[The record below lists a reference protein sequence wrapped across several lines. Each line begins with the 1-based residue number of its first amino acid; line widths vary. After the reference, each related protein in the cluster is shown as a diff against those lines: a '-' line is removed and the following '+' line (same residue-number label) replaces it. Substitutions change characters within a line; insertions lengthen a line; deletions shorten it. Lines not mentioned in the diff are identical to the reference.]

1 MFYYLN
7 IVQLTITHFT
17 MNLIKKKKI
26 GLKYVRYFNVK
37 NDIGL

>member
-17 MNLIKKKKI
+17 MNLIKKKK
-26 GLKYVRYFNVK
+26 LVLNML
-37 NDIGL
+37 DILMSKMT